1 MRRVSKP
8 WPPANVSPDDQNACT
23 MDKAEQKYLAELP
36 AAQDKTA
43 FARSR
48 FDQLD
53 KGKLRKVMYREQR
66 SICIYCE
73 RTIQEGYPA
82 PRIDHWKPLSANQD
96 QALRWKNL
104 YLSCPFAETC
114 DDAKGHQSLK
124 WDDTDPDLPLP
135 IDFAY
140 ENVLGFTSEGEIYVR
155 SDANLDD
162 VSRRALKLA
171 IGDTKDN
178 NRRDHAIL
186 NLNHPSLI
194 AARRAELDREKFRLE
209 RDYNGRTASRQ
220 DREQRAHD
228 LERKNPLPQ
237 FVSIRVA
244 WLKKMIGKGR

>member
-1 MRRVSKP
+1 M
-8 WPPANVSPDDQNACT
+8 A
-23 MDKAEQKYLAELP
+23 KAEQEYLADLP

-53 KGKLRKVMYREQR
+53 KVKLREVMYREQR

-73 RTIQEGYPA
+73 RTIQEGHPA

-104 YLSCPFAETC
+104 HLSCPFSGTC
-114 DDAKGHQSLK
+114 DDAKGQRPLK
-124 WDDTDPDLPLP
+124 WDDAEPDLPWP

-140 ENVLGFTSEGEIYVR
+140 EKVLGFTSEGEIYVR
-155 SDANLDD
+155 SDVNLDEAI
-162 VSRRALKLA
+162 RRALKLA
-171 IGDTKDN
+171 VGEPEDN
-178 NRRDHAIL
+178 NQRDNTIL

-194 AARRAELDREKFRLE
+194 AARRAELDREKLRLE
-209 RDYNGRTASRQ
+209 RDYNGRTATRQ
-220 DREQRAHD
+220 DREQRAHE

-244 WLKKMIGKGR
+244 WLRKMIGKGR